1 MEENKE
7 LETNENVE
15 VKENST
21 EIAQENNSNTQFD
34 AESFRKQIFE
44 EFRAEM
50 QKEREE
56 FEKTKNMKADEKAK
70 YNFEKRVKENDER
83 ESQLFK
89 RELRLDAHNIL
100 IEKGLNPK
108 LLDILDYSSKENC
121 ENSINTVENVFREC
135 VQQAVNEKLK
145 GSTPLKASNSG
156 SNVEDIIKKAMG
168 IQ

>member
-1 MEENKE
+1 MEEKQE
-7 LETNENVE
+7 LSTNENVE

-21 EIAQENNSNTQFD
+21 EITQENNSNTQFD
-34 AESFRKQIFE
+34 AESFKKQMFE

-70 YNFEKRVKENDER
+70 YAFEKKVKENDER
-83 ESQLFK
+83 EKGLFK
-89 RELRLDAHNIL
+89 RELRLDAHNII
-100 IEKGLNPK
+100 IEKGLSPK

-121 ENSINTVENVFREC
+121 EKSINIVESVFMEC

-145 GSTPLKASNSG
+145 GSTPLKANNSG
-156 SNVEDIIKKAMG
+156 SNTEDIIKKAMG